1 MGYQNPPCATPV
13 LVRVNDKP
21 LAIKCRLRQEQ
32 SFKTPLFN
40 CISTYIIQLRAV
52 LLYYSFQLIHYSIAI
67 INFCTIAFHL
77 ITLALLYSPVGKQS
91 SPEVK
96 HFSPE
101 EFPFNDIM
109 KHFQY
114 QVFLYSAVLL
124 YSRTIMKHLNWLGKQ
139 FCRQLF
145 SFLSG
150 TFQIRATIP

>member
-1 MGYQNPPCATPV
+1 VGYQNPPCATPV

-32 SFKTPLFN
+32 SFKAPLFN
-40 CISTYIIQLRAV
+40 CISTYIIQLWAV

-67 INFCTIAFHL
+67 INYCTIAFHL
-77 ITLALLYSPVGKQS
+77 ITIELLYSPVGKQS

-101 EFPFNDIM
+101 EIPFSAII
-109 KHFQY
+109 KHFKY

-124 YSRTIMKHLNWLGKQ
+124 YFRTVMKHLNWLGKQ
-139 FCRQLF
+139 FSRQLF
-145 SFLSG
+145 SFPSR